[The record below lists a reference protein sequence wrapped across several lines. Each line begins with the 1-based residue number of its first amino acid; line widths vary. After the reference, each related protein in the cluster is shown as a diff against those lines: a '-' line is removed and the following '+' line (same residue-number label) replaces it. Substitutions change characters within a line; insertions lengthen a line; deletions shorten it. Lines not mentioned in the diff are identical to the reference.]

1 MTDAYRARHPDAWE
15 HSWFG
20 RGGNGYRIDHIFV
33 TRQHVAQ
40 VRCCGYLQA
49 QGTRPHRSRGH
60 DPHTHARTGSHR
72 CSPVSAHQRYHQQ
85 ADGASVAPS
94 AVIGNGTVTG
104 AGHF

>member
-33 TRQHVAQ
+33 TRQHAAQ

-49 QGTRPHRSRGH
+49 PRELGLT
-60 DPHTHARTGSHR
+60 DHAAMTLTLT
-72 CSPVSAHQRYHQQ
+72 P
-85 ADGASVAPS
+85 AP
-94 AVIGNGTVTG
+94 APTD
-104 AGHF
+104 AAR